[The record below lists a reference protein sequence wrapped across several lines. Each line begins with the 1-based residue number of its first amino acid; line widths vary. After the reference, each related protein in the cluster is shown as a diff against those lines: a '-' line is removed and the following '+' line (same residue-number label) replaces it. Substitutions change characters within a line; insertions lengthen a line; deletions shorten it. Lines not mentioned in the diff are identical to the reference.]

1 MHTVKSLRDQGFQVR
16 VHHIRRYKYESE
28 NAAVPSNFNRNQIIL
43 ARGGVTDVAITTP
56 DGKNVRAFAYCS
68 DKDGYNKKRG
78 VLIALGR
85 AMKQLNNPINK
96 SVLVGLD
103 EIYEVMDDYKVQV
116 KLLLDYIDED
126 RPY

>member
-1 MHTVKSLRDQGFQVR
+1 MQTVKSLRDQGFQVR

-85 AMKQLNNPINK
+85 AMKQLSKP
-96 SVLVGLD
+96 
-103 EIYEVMDDYKVQV
+103 
-116 KLLLDYIDED
+116 D
-126 RPY
+126 RPNYDNSNLYNPYPFAESDLHQDCVDENRPY